1 MLFYILAVTVPIYA
15 AALYMSYHATEQRL
29 KIEAERGA
37 DELAARLAAG
47 MDAVIRPI
55 EGGIRTVASQLE
67 EIDPPRSQY
76 IARIRGILAAW
87 PDVYGSTI
95 AVEVADGAA
104 NGQAFAPYLFRDQR
118 GIRYS
123 DLASESYAYGG
134 LPWYRNA
141 ADSRRPVWS
150 LPYFDAGGG
159 ETWMVTYSVPFFR
172 RLADEQRVLAGV
184 ITADLDMKWVREAAA
199 KVPLRQMGMGW
210 LVSPPT
216 ARSFV
221 TPIGATADRIKSFD
235 ASVDAERIRKAGEG
249 MLERG
254 VTFALLPQGLASQPA
269 YLAVRNLE
277 TLDWR
282 LMLIVPQTA
291 LLAEARSLLRR
302 QLWLGAAGL
311 LVIIGAISLV
321 AAAISRPIHALAD
334 AVGTASEDHLAFS
347 LPQFPRNDEVGVL
360 TEALRR
366 MRDSLQRH
374 IHLRAESLA
383 AEARLEHDL
392 QIAASIQ
399 QSMLPKPSSR
409 VVPEGVRVAATL
421 LPAKQVGG
429 DLHDYFAA
437 GETNL
442 LFAIADVSDK
452 GIPAALFMARS
463 AALLKMLGAI
473 GYSPN
478 RLLYELNARLVEDND
493 ACMFVTL
500 GCGLLNVRTGRV
512 QYASAG
518 HEPPLLRHFE
528 GRVRTIAV
536 DNGAAIGIE
545 PAAEYPVVEAFMAPG
560 DTFVLFTDGV
570 TEATAQD
577 DSLFGTDRLVAL
589 LGAGPDGDP
598 DVLVRRIVDSLAASG
613 FRATDDLSVLA
624 INLNPAN
631 VTVSQTGPATHWLIE
646 PEISAAGV
654 TEAQQWLRA
663 ILAAR
668 DIAASRIGEVELLT
682 EELLTNVIR
691 VLEARNGTAHLS
703 LDCALTPS
711 EIVLTVR
718 DDGPQFDPLAQ
729 RSPDLEADIEQRCV
743 GGLGIVLVRELA
755 DSCRYARVEDRNVLE
770 IRLNRNPA

>member
-1 MLFYILAVTVPIYA
+1 MLFYVLAVTVPIYA

-29 KIEAERGA
+29 KVEAERGA

-55 EGGIRTVASQLE
+55 EGGIRTVAGQLE
-67 EIDPPRSQY
+67 EVDPPRSQY
-76 IARIRGILAAW
+76 VARIRGILAAW

-95 AVEVADGAA
+95 AVEVADGDAR
-104 NGQAFAPYLFRDQR
+104 GQAFAPYLFRDQR
-118 GIRYS
+118 GIQYS
-123 DLASESYAYGG
+123 DLATDSYAYRR

-172 RLADEQRVLAGV
+172 RLADDQRVLAGV
-184 ITADLDMKWVREAAA
+184 ITADLDMKWVSEAAA
-199 KVPLRQMGMGW
+199 KVPLGQMGMGW

-216 ARSFV
+216 ARSFI
-221 TPIGATADRIKSFD
+221 TPIGATAQRIASFD
-235 ASVDAERIRKAGEG
+235 ASIDAERIREAGEN
-249 MLERG
+249 MLARD
-254 VTFALLPQGLASQPA
+254 VTFAPLPAGLASQPA

-282 LMLIVPQTA
+282 LMLIVPQAT
-291 LLAEARSLLRR
+291 LLAEARNLLHR

-321 AAAISRPIHALAD
+321 AAAISRPIHALAE

-347 LPQFPRNDEVGVL
+347 LPELRRSDEVGVL

-374 IHLRAESLA
+374 IHMRAESLA

-399 QSMLPKPSSR
+399 QSMLPRPSSR
-409 VVPEGVRVAATL
+409 VVPAGVRVAATL

-473 GYSPN
+473 GHAPN
-478 RLLYELNARLVEDND
+478 RLLYELNVRLVEDND
-493 ACMFVTL
+493 TCMFVTL

-518 HEPPLLRHFE
+518 HEPPLLRHSD
-528 GRVRTIAV
+528 GTVRPISV
-536 DNGAAIGIE
+536 DNGTAIGIE

-560 DTFVLFTDGV
+560 DTLVLFTDGV

-577 DSLFGTDRLVAL
+577 ESQFGTDRLVAL
-589 LGAGPDGDP
+589 LGAAPDGDP
-598 DVLVRRIVDSLAASG
+598 DVLVRRIVDSIAAAG

-624 INLNPAN
+624 INLSPSN
-631 VTVSQTGPATHWLIE
+631 VTVRQAGPATHWLIE
-646 PEISAAGV
+646 PKISAEGV
-654 TEAQQWLRA
+654 AETQQWLQA

-668 DIAASRIGEVELLT
+668 DIAQSRIGDAELIA

-691 VLEARNGTAHLS
+691 VLEPRPDAAHLS

-718 DDGPQFDPLAQ
+718 DDGPQFDPLEQQ
-729 RSPDLEADIEQRCV
+729 RPDLEGDIEKRSV

-755 DSCRYARVEDRNVLE
+755 DSCRYARVEDRNVME
-770 IRLNRNPA
+770 IRLNRIPA